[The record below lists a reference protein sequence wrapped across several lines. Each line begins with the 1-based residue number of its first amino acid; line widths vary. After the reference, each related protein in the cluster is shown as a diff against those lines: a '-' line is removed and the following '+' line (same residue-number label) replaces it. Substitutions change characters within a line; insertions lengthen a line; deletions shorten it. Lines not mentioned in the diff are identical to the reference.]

1 MSRTAPRAT
10 CLAVSAAAM
19 LAALSLATAAPASPA
34 GAEPRFG
41 DSTWVAPNAPPA
53 GDPSEAGPR
62 VNEPDHERTWETVLR
77 TPFRV
82 AFLPFRLLARGFE
95 AGANYAESHM
105 NLQDFE
111 NKKPSGPPTRVSV
124 GPRFGLGG
132 SEGIG
137 LGATVKGPIFDPK
150 NQFRLDAMW
159 THLDSR
165 RVRLRTLFGEGSS
178 FIGVGAEGVY
188 DYRPNRRFYGIGND
202 VGAAR
207 TIFLQQE
214 IRGDGWVFFGRDS
227 TRRVRAI
234 VGISDAYIDRGYN
247 GSGAHRAVET
257 FDPAEVPFLT
267 RGSRVK
273 SYGAGGQF
281 AVLNDVHQPS
291 RGIHFLGEARHVT
304 SADDDSDLRFDSW
317 RAETRGYV
325 PVFSPRR
332 VIALRGVLQGVDPE
346 AGSEAIPFYRL
357 PVAVKQNRFS
367 GYSGDRFRDRR
378 LALLHA
384 EYRWLIWASR
394 MYAFAM
400 AQRAQVAPTNHAL
413 RWADMHEAYGGGLR
427 YHISDSQNA
436 RLEVAKG
443 SRGMTID
450 LELDA
455 EF

>member
-1 MSRTAPRAT
+1 
-10 CLAVSAAAM
+10 
-19 LAALSLATAAPASPA
+19 
-34 GAEPRFG
+34 
-41 DSTWVAPNAPPA
+41 VAPNAPPA
-53 GDPSEAGPR
+53 GDPAKDGPR

-82 AFLPFRLLARGFE
+82 AFLPFRLLGIGIVGA
-95 AGANYAESHM
+95 ANYAEEHF
-105 NLQDFE
+105 NLQGVE
-111 NKKPSGPPTRVSV
+111 GGKSAAPPTRVSV
-124 GPRFGLGG
+124 GPQFSLSG

-137 LGATVKGPIFDPK
+137 LGATVKGPILDPK
-150 NQFRLDAMW
+150 NQFRADALW
-159 THLDSR
+159 TTADNR

-178 FIGVGAEGVY
+178 IIGVGAEGVY

-207 TIFLQQE
+207 TIFLE
-214 IRGDGWVFFGRDS
+214 RELRGDGWVFFGRDS

-234 VGISDAYIDRGYN
+234 AGISDVDIDLGYN
-247 GSGAHRAVET
+247 GGGARRAVAI

-267 RGSRVK
+267 QGSRVK
-273 SYGAGGQF
+273 SYGAAGQF
-281 AVLNDVHQPS
+281 AVLNSVHQPS
-291 RGIHFLGEARHVT
+291 QGIHFLGEARHVT
-304 SADDDSDLRFDSW
+304 SMGDDSNIRFESW

-325 PVFSPRR
+325 PVLSPRR
-332 VIALRGVLQGVDPE
+332 VIALRGVLQGVDPD
-346 AGSEAIPFYRL
+346 AGTDMPFYRL

-394 MYAFAM
+394 MYAFAL
-400 AQRAQVAPTNHAL
+400 AQRGQVAPSNHSL
-413 RWADMHEAYGGGLR
+413 RWADMREAYGGGLR
-427 YHISDSQNA
+427 YHITDTQNA

-443 SRGMTID
+443 SGGMTID

>member
-1 MSRTAPRAT
+1 MR
-10 CLAVSAAAM
+10 LAVSAAAI
-19 LAALSLATAAPASPA
+19 LAALSLATAAPAA
-34 GAEPRFG
+34 TDGAEPRFG

-53 GDPSEAGPR
+53 GDPSEDGPR
-62 VNEPDHERTWETVLR
+62 VNDPDHERTWETVLR

-82 AFLPFRLLARGFE
+82 VFLPFRLLARGFE
-95 AGANYAESHM
+95 AGANFAESHF
-105 NLQDFE
+105 NLRDFE
-111 NKKPSGPPTRVSV
+111 NKKPGGPPTRISIGPQFSLSGSQGIGV
-124 GPRFGLGG
+124 GP
-132 SEGIG
+132 
-137 LGATVKGPIFDPK
+137 TVKGPLFNPK

-159 THLDSR
+159 THLDNR

-178 FIGVGAEGVY
+178 IIGVGAEGLY

-202 VGAAR
+202 VGTAR
-207 TIFLQQE
+207 TIFLHRE
-214 IRGDGWVFFGRDS
+214 NRADGWVFFGRDS
-227 TRRVRAI
+227 TRRVYAI
-234 VGISDAYIDRGYN
+234 AGVSDVDIDRGYN
-247 GSGAHRAVET
+247 GGGARRAADV
-257 FDPAEVPFLT
+257 FDSTEVPFLT

-273 SYGAGGQF
+273 SYGAGGQL
-281 AVLNDVHQPS
+281 ALLNSVHQPS
-291 RGIHFLGEARHVT
+291 QGIHFLGEARRVT
-304 SADDDSDLRFDSW
+304 SADDDYDLRFDSW

-346 AGSEAIPFYRL
+346 AGTDPIPFYRL
-357 PVAVKQNRFS
+357 PVSVKQNRFS

-394 MYAFAM
+394 MYAFAL
-400 AQRAQVAPTNHAL
+400 AQRGQVAPSNHSL

-427 YHISDSQNA
+427 YRLTDTQNA

-443 SRGMTID
+443 SGGMTLTLD
-450 LELDA
+450 LDT

>member
-1 MSRTAPRAT
+1 VSRTAPRAKR
-10 CLAVSAAAM
+10 LAVSAAAI
-19 LAALSLATAAPASPA
+19 LAALSLATAASAASG

-41 DSTWVAPNAPPA
+41 DSTWVAPNARPA
-53 GDPSEAGPR
+53 GDPAEDGPR
-62 VNEPDHERTWETVLR
+62 VHEPDHERTWETVLR

-95 AGANYAESHM
+95 AGANFVEEHW
-105 NLQDFE
+105 NLQSFE
-111 NKKPSGPPTRVSV
+111 NKKPGGRPTRVSV
-124 GPRFGLGG
+124 GPQFSLSG

-137 LGATVKGPIFDPK
+137 LGATVKGPIVDPK
-150 NQFRLDAMW
+150 NQFRLDAMY
-159 THLDSR
+159 THLDTR

-178 FIGVGAEGVY
+178 IIGVGAEGIY

-207 TIFLQQE
+207 TIFLEQE

-227 TRRVRAI
+227 TRRIRAI
-234 VGISDAYIDRGYN
+234 AGISDAYIDDGYN
-247 GSGAHRAVET
+247 AGGAHRASEV
-257 FDPAEVPFLT
+257 FDPADVPFLT
-267 RGSRVK
+267 SGSRVK
-273 SYGAGGQF
+273 SYGAAGQF
-281 AVLNDVHQPS
+281 AVLNSVHQPS
-291 RGIHFLGEARHVT
+291 QGIHFLGEARHVT
-304 SADDDSDLRFDSW
+304 SMGDDSNLRFESW
-317 RAETRGYV
+317 RAETRGYL

-332 VIALRGVLQGVDPE
+332 VIALRGVLQGVDPD
-346 AGSEAIPFYRL
+346 AGTDSIPFYRL
-357 PVAVKQNRFS
+357 PVSVKQNRFA

-378 LALLHA
+378 LALVHA

-394 MYAFAM
+394 MYAFAL
-400 AQRAQVAPTNHAL
+400 AERAQVAPSNHSL

-427 YHISDSQNA
+427 YHLTDTQNA

-443 SRGMTID
+443 SRGVTID